1 MGNFQAIK
9 IETDDRVEFK
19 DNVINV
25 ITINTTQTLTITDYY
40 QSILKAALTT
50 FKLKTDFKL
59 KNEPEPTRNEKISSD
74 FETSMK
80 EFWGEE
86 CNFNDYLIG
95 YILQDTH
102 LSKDVDT
109 LLARIADEENK
120 YYWKWLEGD
129 NEVKDSADNQTILNR
144 LRIVNANLLNKIFVI
159 FVNDTGSKK
168 GKEHWITNE
177 KPLQDETLIVPA
189 IAISPEGSYTNGT
202 DLYYGVYVNP
212 NARLLFLDNSEDT
225 QRYKYGKKDGSN
237 DYERKRTY
245 IYNHNETKNITVGNT
260 TYENKAEY
268 FLGKGNEQYR
278 YLIKLIDVVNKL
290 NTKYGK
296 NNVGK
301 VTKKNP
307 FVEINTE
314 YNLLQKIHFKP
325 AEDEN
330 DVSRN
335 QTEKDAAKD
344 LAHQA
349 ACELPKGN
357 YHCFYH
363 DNGGTLM
370 GHISAVNIGEGGR
383 GSSGYPMRA
392 DKVNEVNYKWLINL
406 PHGDANFPLAKLWS
420 YLFELNPDFLVKL
433 ANPPA
438 IKQNRTTNKPDAFYP
453 TNWPYDKVKKDG
465 FKNPV
470 IGSINSLIQYY
481 KTFNQSATKRNNPSQ
496 DPFPPRVTNPSI
508 PGYDYKF
515 DIKKIEISVK
525 LDNTG
530 YRVWKKFNAG
540 GQDLTLGFNENE
552 RVDAGKTMAEALSD
566 FHVYPGMK
574 ASNITPKITDSKLS
588 ATSFAKYVLGQLND
602 DDVKKQWR
610 KDNKLDA
617 NATVDASSLKTDQEW
632 CHLFGHGDGGPEE
645 LGNFVSGSKH
655 CNTEQLAI
663 ETGQRRVSQNETDF
677 TAVERGKLKAR
688 ITAYLIPNAG
698 TWVTGGSYTQESL
711 NEKLGIDKKNPQLDL
726 VTQRDKFFE
735 GVPLTKPVEYRLKT
749 DGSGKIDDNALR
761 TAFKALSDEISNP
774 ATDAN
779 KKKQLFQFRHNLE
792 RHFFMY
798 LPIARWMRY
807 KLYYDGQKV
816 FDHIYDAQSESINL
830 HECQILD
837 YMVERALYIAMGKET
852 EYKQKIKSRVE
863 KLLPSEEEAGI
874 IGRVLDLDQ
883 ELHKIFNNLKSIDG
897 FAEQI
902 VTEIS
907 TIKDILAAPNPD
919 FPNRKIKL
927 DQLKA
932 KYSQLETALKTA
944 ITDIESQRI
953 IDTEIEKDLNKMTV
967 EQQNQSQ
974 LKLIITDTGLGMKI
988 QNLKTKVEDI
998 QKSQATIQTDIENIE
1013 KELAKEKPDKTVM
1026 EMEVDSIEEKAR
1038 RVRKELEEI
1047 KKDQSTLP
1055 GAKKMKLEE
1064 KQSMLL
1070 NAKKL

>member
-25 ITINTTQTLTITDYY
+25 IAIPPTQPLTITDYY

-80 EFWGEE
+80 EFWGKE
-86 CNFNDYLIG
+86 CNFNDCLIG

-120 YYWKWLEGD
+120 YYWKWLDGN
-129 NEVKDSADNQTILNR
+129 NEVKDTAGNQIILNR
-144 LRIVNANLLNKIFVI
+144 LRIVNANLLNKIFVR
-159 FVNDTGSKK
+159 FDNSTGNKIG
-168 GKEHWITNE
+168 GKHWITNE
-177 KPLQDETLIVPA
+177 KPLQDQTLIVPA

-237 DYERKRTY
+237 DYEIKRTY
-245 IYNHNETKNITVGNT
+245 KYDEKIKNKDEERDNED
-260 TYENKAEY
+260 AEY

-278 YLIKLIDVVNKL
+278 YLWELRGQINKL
-290 NTKYGK
+290 GDKEKGK
-296 NNVGK
+296 NT
-301 VTKKNP
+301 VTKTRQNVFTLPKKEDDAENK
-307 FVEINTE
+307 
-314 YNLLQKIHFKP
+314 LLRDRIHFKKDDGKDDT
-325 AEDEN
+325 ERN
-330 DVSRN
+330 DKE
-335 QTEKDAAKD
+335 TEKAKA

-392 DKVNEVNYKWLINL
+392 DRVNEVNYKWLIDL
-406 PHGDANFPLAKLWS
+406 LDGDANFPLAKLWS
-420 YLFELNPDFLVKL
+420 YLFELNPEFLVTS
-433 ANPPA
+433 ANRPK
-438 IKQNRTTNKPDAFYP
+438 IQQNRTTNTSDAFYP

-481 KTFNQSATKRNNPSQ
+481 KTFNPSEPKRNKPLK

-530 YRVWKKFNAG
+530 YRVWKKFNAVG
-540 GQDLTLGFNENE
+540 EDLTLGFNEKE

-602 DDVKKQWR
+602 NAVKEQWR
-610 KDNKLDA
+610 VDNKLDV

-663 ETGQRRVSQNETDF
+663 ETGQRRVSQNKTDF
-677 TAVERGKLKAR
+677 KEVERSKLKAR

-698 TWVTGGSYTQESL
+698 TWVTGGSYTQDKL
-711 NEKLGIDKKNPQLDL
+711 NETLLDGVTDHTVKNQ
-726 VTQRDKFFE
+726 QSEFFE
-735 GVPLTKPVEYRLKT
+735 KVPNVSPDEYRLKFKT
-749 DGSGKIDDNALR
+749 NASGNIDDEALR
-761 TAFKALSDEISNP
+761 TAFKKLSDAISDS
-774 ATDAN
+774 ATNLD

-792 RHFFMY
+792 KHFFMY

-807 KLYYDGQKV
+807 KLYYDGKKV

-837 YMVERALYIAMGKET
+837 YMVERALYIAMGKES

-874 IGRVLDLDQ
+874 IGRVLDLDRKLN
-883 ELHKIFNNLKSIDG
+883 EIFNNLKSIDK

-902 VTEIS
+902 EQKISEI
-907 TIKDILAAPNPD
+907 KGILANPNPN
-919 FPNRKIKL
+919 FANINL
-927 DQLKA
+927 E
-932 KYSQLETALKTA
+932 QLEENCNMLQELLKNA
-944 ITDIESQRI
+944 NTDIQSQI
-953 IDTEIEKDLNKMTV
+953 TIYHKIAEDFKNMTV

-974 LKLIITDTGLGMKI
+974 LKLIIKDSVLLQNINYLTETIKKI
-988 QNLKTKVEDI
+988 SEI
-998 QKSQATIQTDIENIE
+998 QKNIATKIGVM
-1013 KELAKEKPDKTVM
+1013 KEELKKANPT
-1026 EMEVDSIEEKAR
+1026 MEVDSIGEQVESLKRQIKETKEE
-1038 RVRKELEEI
+1038 
-1047 KKDQSTLP
+1047 TLP
-1055 GAKKMKLEE
+1055 GDKKKRL
-1064 KQSMLL
+1064 KNQQSMVS
-1070 NAKKL
+1070 NANKL

>member
-25 ITINTTQTLTITDYY
+25 ITINTTQTPTITNYY

-50 FKLKTDFKL
+50 FKLKTELTPITMD
-59 KNEPEPTRNEKISSD
+59 NKIID
-74 FETSMK
+74 EFNNSMK
-80 EFWGEE
+80 SLWGET
-86 CNFNDYLIG
+86 CQFNQCLIG
-95 YILQDTH
+95 YILKD
-102 LSKDVDT
+102 KDVDT

-144 LRIVNANLLNKIFVI
+144 LRIVNANLLNKIFVR

-168 GKEHWITNE
+168 GGEHWITNE
-177 KPLQDETLIVPA
+177 KPLQDTTLIVPA

-237 DYERKRTY
+237 DYEIKRTY
-245 IYNHNETKNITVGNT
+245 IYNNNVKKNVTVGDT
-260 TYENKAEY
+260 TQVDRAEY

-278 YLIKLIDVVNKL
+278 YLIKLIEVVNKW
-290 NTKYGK
+290 NYKYGTD
-296 NNVGK
+296 NVGK

-307 FVEINTE
+307 FVKINTE
-314 YNLLQKIHFKP
+314 DNLLQKIHFKT
-325 AEDEN
+325 AENKD

-335 QTEKDAAKD
+335 QTEKDAAKA

-406 PHGDANFPLAKLWS
+406 PDGDANFPLAKLWS
-420 YLFELNPDFLVKL
+420 YLFELNPEFLVTS
-433 ANPPA
+433 PPA
-438 IKQNRTTNKPDAFYP
+438 IKKNRTTNTPNAFYP
-453 TNWPYDKVKKDG
+453 TNWPYKETA
-465 FKNPV
+465 
-470 IGSINSLIQYY
+470 GSEKSFTGINSLIQYY

-496 DPFPPRVTNPSI
+496 DPFPPRVTNRSI
-508 PGYDYKF
+508 AGYDYKF
-515 DIKKIEISVK
+515 DIKETETSVKLSVK
-525 LDNTG
+525 LDDTS

-602 DDVKKQWR
+602 DAVKGQWR
-610 KDNKLDA
+610 VDNKLDA

-677 TAVERGKLKAR
+677 KGDERSKLKAR

-698 TWVTGGSYTQESL
+698 TWVIGGSYTQDELKETLL
-711 NEKLGIDKKNPQLDL
+711 NGVTDHTVKNQ
-726 VTQRDKFFE
+726 QSEFFE
-735 GVPLTKPVEYRLKT
+735 KVPNVSPDEYRLKFKT
-749 DGSGKIDDNALR
+749 NASGNIDDQALR
-761 TAFKALSDEISNP
+761 TAFKKLSDAISDS
-774 ATDAN
+774 ATNLD
-779 KKKQLFQFRHNLE
+779 KKKQLFKFRHNLE
-792 RHFFMY
+792 KHFFMY

-807 KLYYDGQKV
+807 KLYYDGKKV

-863 KLLPSEEEAGI
+863 KLLPSPEEAGI
-874 IGRVLDLDQ
+874 IGRVLGLNQ
-883 ELHKIFNNLKSIDG
+883 ELHKIFNNLKSIYA

-902 VTEIS
+902 DQKISEIKG
-907 TIKDILAAPNPD
+907 ILAKPNPNFKDINLV
-919 FPNRKIKL
+919 
-927 DQLKA
+927 
-932 KYSQLETALKTA
+932 QLEASLNHLKRLLKTDNTY
-944 ITDIESQRI
+944 IQFQKNIYDKIVE
-953 IDTEIEKDLNKMTV
+953 DFKKMTV

-974 LKLIITDTGLGMKI
+974 LKLIIKDSVLLQNINYLTETIKKI
-988 QNLKTKVEDI
+988 WEI
-998 QKSQATIQTDIENIE
+998 QKNIATKIGVM
-1013 KELAKEKPDKTVM
+1013 KEELKKEKPT
-1026 EMEVDSIEEKAR
+1026 MEVDSIGEQVNSLKRQIKETEEEKA
-1038 RVRKELEEI
+1038 
-1047 KKDQSTLP
+1047 TLP
-1055 GAKKMKLEE
+1055 GDEKKRLRKQ
-1064 KQSMLL
+1064 QSMLL

>member
-25 ITINTTQTLTITDYY
+25 ITINTTQTPTITNYY

-50 FKLKTDFKL
+50 FKLKTELTPITMD
-59 KNEPEPTRNEKISSD
+59 NKIID
-74 FETSMK
+74 EFNNSMK
-80 EFWGEE
+80 SLWGET
-86 CNFNDYLIG
+86 CQFNDCLIG

-120 YYWKWLEGD
+120 YYWKWLDGN
-129 NEVKDSADNQTILNR
+129 NEVKDTPGNQIILNR
-144 LRIVNANLLNKIFVI
+144 LRIVNANLLNKIFVR

-168 GKEHWITNE
+168 GGEHWITNE
-177 KPLQDETLIVPA
+177 KPLQDTTLIVPA

-237 DYERKRTY
+237 DYEIKRTY
-245 IYNHNETKNITVGNT
+245 IYNNNVTKNVTVGDT
-260 TYENKAEY
+260 TQEAIAEY
-268 FLGKGNEQYR
+268 FLGKVNEQYR
-278 YLIKLIDVVNKL
+278 YLKELKAQINKL
-290 NTKYGK
+290 ADKEGSE
-296 NNVGK
+296 NVTRIK
-301 VTKKNP
+301 QTVFQLK
-307 FVEINTE
+307 TE
-314 YNLLQKIHFKP
+314 SNLLKNRIHFKTV
-325 AEDEN
+325 EN
-330 DVSRN
+330 KDDVSRN

-406 PHGDANFPLAKLWS
+406 PDGDANFPLAKLWS
-420 YLFELNPDFLVKL
+420 YVFELNPDCLVTS
-433 ANPPA
+433 PPA

-496 DPFPPRVTNPSI
+496 DPFPPRVTNRSI
-508 PGYDYKF
+508 AGYDYKF
-515 DIKKIEISVK
+515 DIKETETSVK
-525 LDNTG
+525 LDDTS

-677 TAVERGKLKAR
+677 TAVERSKLKAR

-698 TWVTGGSYTQESL
+698 TWVTGGSYTQNKL
-711 NEKLGIDKKNPQLDL
+711 NKTLLDGVTDNTVKDKQSE
-726 VTQRDKFFE
+726 FFE
-735 GVPLTKPVEYRLKT
+735 KVPNVSPDEYRLKLKT
-749 DGSGKIDDNALR
+749 GGSDQIDDNALR
-761 TAFKALSDEISNP
+761 TAFKALSDEISSP

-807 KLYYDGQKV
+807 KLYYDGKKV

-837 YMVERALYIAMGKET
+837 YMVERALYIAMGKES

-883 ELHKIFNNLKSIDG
+883 ELHEILNNLKSIDG

-902 VTEIS
+902 AGEIS
-907 TIKDILAAPNPD
+907 TIKDILKVLNPD
-919 FPNRKIKL
+919 FPNIKL
-927 DQLKA
+927 DQLTTNC
-932 KYSQLETALKTA
+932 SHLETALKTA
-944 ITDIESQRI
+944 NTDIESQI
-953 IDTEIEKDLNKMTV
+953 IIYTEIEKDFNKMTV

-974 LKLIITDTGLGMKI
+974 LKLIITDTGTGLGSKI
-988 QNLKTKVEDI
+988 QYLKTKVEEM
-998 QKSQATIQTDIENIE
+998 QPKPSQATIAE
-1013 KELAKEKPDKTVM
+1013 KLEKMKEELAQPNPNREA
-1026 EMEVDSIEEKAR
+1026 MEVDSIGKQAKG
-1038 RVRKELEEI
+1038 VKRKRAEI
-1047 KKDQSTLP
+1047 KEDQSTLSQHD
-1055 GAKKMKLEE
+1055 KKRLK
-1064 KQSMLL
+1064 KQQSMLSNNQNL
-1070 NAKKL
+1070 

>member
-25 ITINTTQTLTITDYY
+25 ITINTTQTPTITNYY

-50 FKLKTDFKL
+50 FKLKTELTPITMD
-59 KNEPEPTRNEKISSD
+59 NKIID
-74 FETSMK
+74 EFNNSMK
-80 EFWGEE
+80 SLWGET
-86 CNFNDYLIG
+86 CQFNQCLIG

-120 YYWKWLEGD
+120 YYWKWLDGN
-129 NEVKDSADNQTILNR
+129 NEVKDTPGNQIILNR
-144 LRIVNANLLNKIFVI
+144 LRIVNANLLNKIFVR
-159 FVNDTGSKK
+159 FDNSTGNKIG
-168 GKEHWITNE
+168 GKHWITNE
-177 KPLQDETLIVPA
+177 KPLQDTTLIVPA

-237 DYERKRTY
+237 DYEIKRTY
-245 IYNHNETKNITVGNT
+245 KYDEKMKNKD
-260 TYENKAEY
+260 EERDNKYAEY
-268 FLGKGNEQYR
+268 FLGKGNEQCR

-290 NTKYGK
+290 HTKYGT

-314 YNLLQKIHFKP
+314 DNLLQKIHFKT
-325 AEDEN
+325 AEDKN

-406 PHGDANFPLAKLWS
+406 PDGDANFPLAKLWS

-602 DDVKKQWR
+602 NAVKEQWR
-610 KDNKLDA
+610 VDNKLDV

-663 ETGQRRVSQNETDF
+663 EIGQRHVSQNETDF

-830 HECQILD
+830 HECKILD

-863 KLLPSEEEAGI
+863 KLIPSAEEAGI
-874 IGRVLDLDQ
+874 IGRVL
-883 ELHKIFNNLKSIDG
+883 ELNQKLHEIFNNLKSIDG

-927 DQLKA
+927 DQLTA
-932 KYSQLETALKTA
+932 NYSQLETALKTA
-944 ITDIESQRI
+944 ITDIESQGI
-953 IDTEIEKDLNKMTV
+953 IDTEIEKDFNKMTV

-974 LKLIITDTGLGMKI
+974 LKLIITDKGLGMKI
-988 QNLKTKVEDI
+988 QNFKTKVEEM
-998 QKSQATIQTDIENIE
+998 QTTKENIASSLQ
-1013 KELAKEKPDKTVM
+1013 KIT
-1026 EMEVDSIEEKAR
+1026 
-1038 RVRKELEEI
+1038 KELE
-1047 KKDQSTLP
+1047 KKNLDKNTILEEFETISNAVQDLKKKRKETETDKPTLP
-1055 GAKKMKLEE
+1055 ESNCKRARRTFSSFTNFSNVK
-1064 KQSMLL
+1064 SP
-1070 NAKKL
+1070 

>member
-50 FKLKTDFKL
+50 FKLKTDFKP
-59 KNEPEPTRNEKISSD
+59 KNEPEPTRNEKISSE

-80 EFWGEE
+80 EFWGKE
-86 CNFNDYLIG
+86 CNFNDCLIG

-144 LRIVNANLLNKIFVI
+144 LRIVNANLLNKIFVR
-159 FVNDTGSKK
+159 FDNSTGNKIG
-168 GKEHWITNE
+168 GKHWITNE
-177 KPLQDETLIVPA
+177 KPLQDQTLIVPA

-237 DYERKRTY
+237 DYEIKRTY
-245 IYNHNETKNITVGNT
+245 KYDEKIKNKDEERDNED
-260 TYENKAEY
+260 AEY

-278 YLIKLIDVVNKL
+278 YLWELRGQINKL
-290 NTKYGK
+290 GDKEKGK
-296 NNVGK
+296 NT
-301 VTKKNP
+301 VTKTIQNVFQLK
-307 FVEINTE
+307 TE
-314 YNLLQKIHFKP
+314 SNLLKNRIHFKKDDGKDDT
-325 AEDEN
+325 ERN
-330 DVSRN
+330 DKE
-335 QTEKDAAKD
+335 TEKAKD

-370 GHISAVNIGEGGR
+370 GHISAVNISEGGR

-392 DKVNEVNYKWLINL
+392 DRVNEVNYKWLINL
-406 PHGDANFPLAKLWS
+406 PDGDANFPLAKLWS
-420 YLFELNPDFLVKL
+420 YLFELNPEFLVTS
-433 ANPPA
+433 ANRPK
-438 IKQNRTTNKPDAFYP
+438 IQQNRTTNTSDAFYP

-481 KTFNQSATKRNNPSQ
+481 KTFNPSEPKRNKPLK

-515 DIKKIEISVK
+515 DIKEIEISVK

-530 YRVWKKFNAG
+530 YRVWKKFNAVG
-540 GQDLTLGFNENE
+540 EDLTLGVNENE
-552 RVDAGKTMAEALSD
+552 RVDAGKTMAEALSN

-602 DDVKKQWR
+602 NAVKEQWR
-610 KDNKLDA
+610 KDNELNA

-663 ETGQRRVSQNETDF
+663 ETGQRRVSQNKTDF
-677 TAVERGKLKAR
+677 KEVERSKLKAR

-698 TWVTGGSYTQESL
+698 TWVTGVSYTQDKL
-711 NEKLGIDKKNPQLDL
+711 NKTLLTGVTDHTVKNQ
-726 VTQRDKFFE
+726 QSEFFE
-735 GVPLTKPVEYRLKT
+735 KVPNVSPDEYRLKFKT
-749 DGSGKIDDNALR
+749 NASGNIDDEALR
-761 TAFKALSDEISNP
+761 TAFKKLSDAISDS
-774 ATDAN
+774 ATNLD

-792 RHFFMY
+792 KHFFMY

-807 KLYYDGQKV
+807 KLYYDGKKV

-837 YMVERALYIAMGKET
+837 YMVERALYIAMGKES

-874 IGRVLDLDQ
+874 IGRVLDLDRKLN
-883 ELHKIFNNLKSIDG
+883 EIFNNLKSIDK

-902 VTEIS
+902 EQKISEI
-907 TIKDILAAPNPD
+907 KGILANPNPN
-919 FPNRKIKL
+919 FANINL
-927 DQLKA
+927 E
-932 KYSQLETALKTA
+932 QLEENCNMLQELLKNA
-944 ITDIESQRI
+944 NTDIQSQI
-953 IDTEIEKDLNKMTV
+953 TIDHKIAEDSKNMTV

-974 LKLIITDTGLGMKI
+974 LKLIIKDSVLLKKINYLTETIEEISKI
-988 QNLKTKVEDI
+988 QKDIATKIGVMKEELKKANP
-998 QKSQATIQTDIENIE
+998 K
-1013 KELAKEKPDKTVM
+1013 
-1026 EMEVDSIEEKAR
+1026 MEVDSIGEQVESLKRQIKETEEEKA
-1038 RVRKELEEI
+1038 
-1047 KKDQSTLP
+1047 TLP
-1055 GAKKMKLEE
+1055 GDEKKRLK
-1064 KQSMLL
+1064 KQQSMVS

>member
-50 FKLKTDFKL
+50 FKLKTDFKP
-59 KNEPEPTRNEKISSD
+59 KNEPEPTRNEKISSE

-80 EFWGEE
+80 DFWGKE
-86 CNFNDYLIG
+86 CNFNDCLIG

-144 LRIVNANLLNKIFVI
+144 LRIVNANLLNKIFVT
-159 FVNDTGSKK
+159 FANSTGNKIG
-168 GKEHWITNE
+168 GKHWINNE
-177 KPLQDETLIVPA
+177 KPLQDTTLIVPA
-189 IAISPEGSYTNGT
+189 IAISLEESYKNGT

-237 DYERKRTY
+237 DYEIKRTY
-245 IYNHNETKNITVGNT
+245 IYNNNVKKNVTVGVT
-260 TYENKAEY
+260 TNESMAEY
-268 FLGKGNEQYR
+268 FLGKENEKYR
-278 YLIKLIDVVNKL
+278 YLIKLIEVVNKL
-290 NTKYGK
+290 NTKYGRD
-296 NNVGK
+296 NVDR
-301 VTKKNP
+301 VATINP
-307 FVEINTE
+307 FLENNKKE
-314 YNLLQKIHFKP
+314 DKLLQKIHFKT
-325 AEDEN
+325 AENKD

-335 QTEKDAAKD
+335 QTEKDAAKA

-370 GHISAVNIGEGGR
+370 GHISAVNISEGGR

-392 DKVNEVNYKWLINL
+392 DRVNEVNYKWLINL
-406 PHGDANFPLAKLWS
+406 PDGDANFPLAKLWS
-420 YLFELNPDFLVKL
+420 YLFELNPEFLVTS
-433 ANPPA
+433 ANRPK
-438 IKQNRTTNKPDAFYP
+438 IQQNRTTNTSDAFYP

-481 KTFNQSATKRNNPSQ
+481 KTFNPSEPKRNKPLK

-515 DIKKIEISVK
+515 DIKEIEISVK

-530 YRVWKKFNAG
+530 YRVWKKFNAVG
-540 GQDLTLGFNENE
+540 EDLTLGVNENE
-552 RVDAGKTMAEALSD
+552 RVDAGKTMAEALSN

-602 DDVKKQWR
+602 NAVKEQWR
-610 KDNKLDA
+610 KDNELNA

-663 ETGQRRVSQNETDF
+663 ETGQRRVSQNKTDF
-677 TAVERGKLKAR
+677 KEVERSKLKAR

-698 TWVTGGSYTQESL
+698 TWVTGVSYTQDKL
-711 NEKLGIDKKNPQLDL
+711 NKTLLTGVTDHTVKNQ
-726 VTQRDKFFE
+726 QSEFFE
-735 GVPLTKPVEYRLKT
+735 KVPNVSPDEYRLKFKT
-749 DGSGKIDDNALR
+749 NASGNIDDEALR
-761 TAFKALSDEISNP
+761 TAFKKLSDAISDS
-774 ATDAN
+774 ATNLD

-792 RHFFMY
+792 KHFFMY

-807 KLYYDGQKV
+807 KLYYDGKKV

-837 YMVERALYIAMGKET
+837 YMVERALYIAMGKES

-874 IGRVLDLDQ
+874 IGRVLDLDRKLN
-883 ELHKIFNNLKSIDG
+883 EIFNNLKSIDK

-902 VTEIS
+902 EQKISEI
-907 TIKDILAAPNPD
+907 KGILANPNPN
-919 FPNRKIKL
+919 FANINL
-927 DQLKA
+927 E
-932 KYSQLETALKTA
+932 QLEENCNMLQELLKNA
-944 ITDIESQRI
+944 NTDIQSQI
-953 IDTEIEKDLNKMTV
+953 TIYHKIAEDFKNMTV

-974 LKLIITDTGLGMKI
+974 LKLIIKDKDSVLLQNINYLTETIKKI
-988 QNLKTKVEDI
+988 SEI
-998 QKSQATIQTDIENIE
+998 QKNIATKIGVM
-1013 KELAKEKPDKTVM
+1013 KEELKKANPT
-1026 EMEVDSIEEKAR
+1026 MEVDSIGEQVESLKRQIKETKEE
-1038 RVRKELEEI
+1038 
-1047 KKDQSTLP
+1047 TLP
-1055 GAKKMKLEE
+1055 GDKKKRL
-1064 KQSMLL
+1064 KNQQSMVS
-1070 NAKKL
+1070 NANKL

>member
-25 ITINTTQTLTITDYY
+25 ITINTTQTPTITNYY

-50 FKLKTDFKL
+50 FKLKTELTPITMD
-59 KNEPEPTRNEKISSD
+59 NKIID
-74 FETSMK
+74 EFNNSMK
-80 EFWGEE
+80 SLWGET
-86 CNFNDYLIG
+86 CQFNQCLIG

-120 YYWKWLEGD
+120 YYWKWLDGN
-129 NEVKDSADNQTILNR
+129 NEVKDTPGNQIILNR
-144 LRIVNANLLNKIFVI
+144 LRIVNANLLNKIFVR
-159 FVNDTGSKK
+159 FDNSTGNKIG
-168 GKEHWITNE
+168 GKHWITNE
-177 KPLQDETLIVPA
+177 KPLQDQTLIVPA

-237 DYERKRTY
+237 DYEIKRTY
-245 IYNHNETKNITVGNT
+245 KYDEKIKNKDEERDNED
-260 TYENKAEY
+260 AEY

-278 YLIKLIDVVNKL
+278 YLWELRGQINKL
-290 NTKYGK
+290 GDKEKGK
-296 NNVGK
+296 NT
-301 VTKKNP
+301 VTKTIQNVFQLK
-307 FVEINTE
+307 TE
-314 YNLLQKIHFKP
+314 SNLLKNRIHFKKDDGKDDT
-325 AEDEN
+325 ERN
-330 DVSRN
+330 DKE
-335 QTEKDAAKD
+335 TEKAKD

-392 DKVNEVNYKWLINL
+392 DRVNEVNYKWLINL
-406 PHGDANFPLAKLWS
+406 LDGDANFPLAKLWS
-420 YLFELNPDFLVKL
+420 YVFELNPDCLVTS
-433 ANPPA
+433 PPA

-698 TWVTGGSYTQESL
+698 TWVTGGSYTQKSL
-711 NEKLGIDKKNPQLDL
+711 NEKLGIDKENPQLDL

-735 GVPLTKPVEYRLKT
+735 GVPLAKPVKYRLKT
-749 DGSGKIDDNALR
+749 DGSGNIDDQALR
-761 TAFKALSDEISNP
+761 TAFKALSDEISSP
-774 ATDAN
+774 ATDAK

-807 KLYYDGQKV
+807 KLYYDGKKV
-816 FDHIYDAQSESINL
+816 FDHIYDAHS
-830 HECQILD
+830 
-837 YMVERALYIAMGKET
+837 K
-852 EYKQKIKSRVE
+852 
-863 KLLPSEEEAGI
+863 
-874 IGRVLDLDQ
+874 
-883 ELHKIFNNLKSIDG
+883 
-897 FAEQI
+897 
-902 VTEIS
+902 
-907 TIKDILAAPNPD
+907 
-919 FPNRKIKL
+919 
-927 DQLKA
+927 
-932 KYSQLETALKTA
+932 
-944 ITDIESQRI
+944 
-953 IDTEIEKDLNKMTV
+953 
-967 EQQNQSQ
+967 
-974 LKLIITDTGLGMKI
+974 
-988 QNLKTKVEDI
+988 
-998 QKSQATIQTDIENIE
+998 
-1013 KELAKEKPDKTVM
+1013 
-1026 EMEVDSIEEKAR
+1026 
-1038 RVRKELEEI
+1038 
-1047 KKDQSTLP
+1047 
-1055 GAKKMKLEE
+1055 
-1064 KQSMLL
+1064 
-1070 NAKKL
+1070 

>member
-9 IETDDRVEFK
+9 TETDERVEFK
-19 DNVINV
+19 DNAINV
-25 ITINTTQTLTITDYY
+25 ITINTTQTPTITNYY

-50 FKLKTDFKL
+50 FKPKTDFKP
-59 KNEPEPTRNEKISSD
+59 KNKRETTGNSD

-80 EFWGEE
+80 ELWGKE

-144 LRIVNANLLNKIFVI
+144 LRIVNANLLNKIFVR
-159 FVNDTGSKK
+159 FDNSTGSKK

-177 KPLQDETLIVPA
+177 KPLQDTTLIVPA
-189 IAISPEGSYTNGT
+189 IAISPEVSYTNGT

-225 QRYKYGKKDGSN
+225 QKYKYGKKEGSN
-237 DYERKRTY
+237 DYEIKRTY
-245 IYNHNETKNITVGNT
+245 IYDDNTTKNVTVGYT
-260 TYENKAEY
+260 TDASKDEY
-268 FLGKGNEQYR
+268 FLGKVNEQYR
-278 YLIKLIDVVNKL
+278 YLKELKAQINKL
-290 NTKYGK
+290 ADKEGK
-296 NNVGK
+296 ENVTRIRQTVFQLK
-301 VTKKNP
+301 
-307 FVEINTE
+307 TE
-314 YNLLQKIHFKP
+314 NKLLQKIHFKTV
-325 AEDEN
+325 EKKD

-335 QTEKDAAKD
+335 QTEKDAAKA

-406 PHGDANFPLAKLWS
+406 PDGDANFPLAKLWS

-438 IKQNRTTNKPDAFYP
+438 IKQNRTTNTPDAFYP
-453 TNWPYDKVKKDG
+453 TNWPYDKEAG
-465 FKNPV
+465 FTHPV
-470 IGSINSLIQYY
+470 TGINSSLIQYY
-481 KTFNQSATKRNNPSQ
+481 KTFKPSAQATRRNKPDS

-508 PGYDYKF
+508 AGYDYKF
-515 DIKKIEISVK
+515 DIKTIEISVK

-530 YRVWKKFNAG
+530 YRVWKKFNAS

-552 RVDAGKTMAEALSD
+552 RVDAGKTMAEALSN

-610 KDNKLDA
+610 EDNKLDA

-711 NEKLGIDKKNPQLDL
+711 NEKLGIDKENPQLDL
-726 VTQRDKFFE
+726 VTQRDNFFE
-735 GVPLTKPVEYRLKT
+735 GVPLAKPVKYRLKT
-749 DGSGKIDDNALR
+749 DGSGNIDDQALR
-761 TAFKALSDEISNP
+761 TAFKALSDEISSP

-807 KLYYDGQKV
+807 KLYYNGQKV

-837 YMVERALYIAMGKET
+837 YMVERALYIAMGKESK
-852 EYKQKIKSRVE
+852 YKQKIKSRVE
-863 KLLPSEEEAGI
+863 KLIPSAEEAGI
-874 IGRVLDLDQ
+874 IGKVLDLDQ
-883 ELHKIFNNLKSIDG
+883 KLHKIFNNLKSIDG

-907 TIKDILAAPNPD
+907 TIKDILKVLNPD
-919 FPNRKIKL
+919 FTTINLK
-927 DQLKA
+927 QLTKNC
-932 KYSQLETALKTA
+932 SDLETALKTA
-944 ITDIESQRI
+944 NTDIESQI
-953 IDTEIEKDLNKMTV
+953 TTYTEIKKDFNKMTV

-974 LKLIITDTGLGMKI
+974 LKLIITDTGTGLGSKI
-988 QNLKTKVEDI
+988 QYLKKKVEKM
-998 QKSQATIQTDIENIE
+998 QRSQATIAE
-1013 KELAKEKPDKTVM
+1013 KLKKMKEELAQLNPNREA
-1026 EMEVDSIEEKAR
+1026 MEVDSIGKQAKG
-1038 RVRKELEEI
+1038 VKRKREEI
-1047 KKDQSTLP
+1047 KEDQSTLSQHD
-1055 GAKKMKLEE
+1055 KKRLRKQ
-1064 KQSMLL
+1064 QSMLSNNQNL
-1070 NAKKL
+1070 

>member
-9 IETDDRVEFK
+9 TETDDRVEFK

-50 FKLKTDFKL
+50 FKLKTDFKP
-59 KNEPEPTRNEKISSD
+59 KNEPEPTRNEKIYSD

-80 EFWGEE
+80 DFWGKE
-86 CNFNDYLIG
+86 CNFNDCLIG

-144 LRIVNANLLNKIFVI
+144 LRIVNANLLNKIFVR
-159 FVNDTGSKK
+159 FDNSTGNKIG
-168 GKEHWITNE
+168 GKHWIDNE
-177 KPLQDETLIVPA
+177 KPLQDTTLIVPA

-237 DYERKRTY
+237 DYEIKRTY

-260 TYENKAEY
+260 TDENKAEY
-268 FLGKGNEQYR
+268 FLGAENEQYR
-278 YLIKLIDVVNKL
+278 YLIKLIKVVNNL
-290 NTKYGK
+290 NTKYGTD
-296 NNVGK
+296 NVGK
-301 VTKKNP
+301 VTRKNP
-307 FVEINTE
+307 FLASNTE
-314 YNLLQKIHFKP
+314 DKLLQKIRFKTH
-325 AEDEN
+325 EDVDDTE
-330 DVSRN
+330 RN
-335 QTEKDAAKD
+335 NKETEKAKA

-349 ACELPKGN
+349 ACELPDEN

-363 DNGGTLM
+363 DKEGTLM
-370 GHISAVNIGEGGR
+370 GHISAVNISEGGR

-392 DKVNEVNYKWLINL
+392 DRVNEVNYKWLIDL
-406 PHGDANFPLAKLWS
+406 PDGDANIPLAKLWS
-420 YLFELNPDFLVKL
+420 YVFELNPDCLVTS
-433 ANPPA
+433 PPA

-453 TNWPYDKVKKDG
+453 TNWPYKKEGG
-465 FKNPV
+465 FKNSV
-470 IGSINSLIQYY
+470 TGMDSLIKYY
-481 KTFNQSATKRNNPSQ
+481 KTFNPSANKRNKPLK

-530 YRVWKKFNAG
+530 YRVWKKFNAVG
-540 GQDLTLGFNENE
+540 EDLTLGFNENE

-574 ASNITPKITDSKLS
+574 ASGITPKITDSKLS
-588 ATSFAKYVLGQLND
+588 ATSFAKYVVGLLND

-677 TAVERGKLKAR
+677 KAVERSKLKAR

-698 TWVTGGSYTQESL
+698 TWVTGGSYTQDKL
-711 NEKLGIDKKNPQLDL
+711 NKTLLDGVTDHTVKNQ
-726 VTQRDKFFE
+726 QSEFFE
-735 GVPLTKPVEYRLKT
+735 KVPNVSPYEYRLKFKT
-749 DGSGKIDDNALR
+749 NGSGNIDDQALR
-761 TAFKALSDEISNP
+761 TAFKKLSDAISDS
-774 ATDAN
+774 ATNLD
-779 KKKQLFQFRHNLE
+779 KKKQLFKFRYNLE
-792 RHFFMY
+792 RYFFMY

-807 KLYYDGQKV
+807 KLYYDGKKV

-837 YMVERALYIAMGKET
+837 HMVERALYIAMDKESK
-852 EYKQKIKSRVE
+852 YKQKIKSRVE
-863 KLLPSEEEAGI
+863 KLIPSAEEAGI

-883 ELHKIFNNLKSIDG
+883 KLHEIFNNLESIDK

-907 TIKDILAAPNPD
+907 RIKSILEGTTPD
-919 FPNRKIKL
+919 FLNIKPAEL
-927 DQLKA
+927 TTNCSNLGIV
-932 KYSQLETALKTA
+932 LKTA
-944 ITDIESQRI
+944 NTDIQSQI
-953 IDTEIEKDLNKMTV
+953 TIYHKIAEDFKNMTV

-974 LKLIITDTGLGMKI
+974 LKLIITDTGLGRKI
-988 QNLKTKVEDI
+988 QYLKTKVEDM
-998 QKSQATIQTDIENIE
+998 QKSQATIQTNIKNMK

-1026 EMEVDSIEEKAR
+1026 EVDSIEEKAR
-1038 RVRKELEEI
+1038 VVKRTRAE
-1047 KKDQSTLP
+1047 
-1055 GAKKMKLEE
+1055 ME
-1064 KQSMLL
+1064 KGQVILDDPRPLKRLKSMAL
-1070 NAKKL
+1070 NYGNY